1 MKITF
6 NSPLI
11 LSFSF
16 ICIVIYILTGY
27 LGLFQSSFILN
38 PNFNSS
44 SFLDYFR
51 LFSHTLGHDSIDHLI
66 GNLSFI
72 LLIGPVIEKQYGAR
86 LLFIMM
92 LTTGLLTALLHI
104 LFFDSGLLG
113 ASGIV
118 FMLIILTSMI
128 NIKNKEIPI
137 TFILIVIIFIGKE
150 IIGSFNVDNISHT
163 SHIIGGVVGAVFGF
177 GLAGKKATKETN
189 AKDILKGL

>member
-11 LSFSF
+11 LFFSF
-16 ICIVIYILTGY
+16 ICLVIYILTGY
-27 LGLFQSSFILN
+27 FGWFQSLFILS

-44 SFLDYFR
+44 NFLDYFR
-51 LFSHTLGHDSIDHLI
+51 LFTHTLGHDSIDHLI

-72 LLIGPVIEKQYGAR
+72 LLIGPVIEKQYGAK
-86 LLFIMM
+86 LLLIMM
-92 LTTGLLTALLHI
+92 LTTGLLTAILHLLI
-104 LFFDSGLLG
+104 FDSGLLG

-118 FMLIILTSMI
+118 FMLIILTSMV

-150 IIGSFNVDNISHT
+150 LIGSFNNDNISHT
-163 SHIIGGVVGAVFGF
+163 SHIIGGVVGAIFGF
-177 GLAGKKATKETN
+177 MLAGKKAAKETN
-189 AKDILKGL
+189 AKDILNQL